1 MNYIDVVAV
10 IALLQLIFFSILVGR
25 ARGQY
30 GIDAPAVVGH
40 ELFER
45 AYRVQMNTL
54 ELLVAFLPALFLAG
68 KYWPQPAIAG
78 LGAIYVLGRFIYW
91 HTYMGAPKSRAV
103 GFGLSIFPILLLLGA
118 ALVGA
123 LSRGAP

>member
-1 MNYIDVVAV
+1 MNYVDIVAV
-10 IALLQLIFFSILVGR
+10 IAVLQLIFFSVLVGS
-25 ARGQY
+25 ARGKY
-30 GIDAPAVVGH
+30 GVSAPAVVGH

-54 ELLVAFLPALFLAG
+54 EVLVAFLPALFLAA

-78 LGAIYVLGRFIYW
+78 IGAIYVLGRFIYW
-91 HTYMGAPKSRAV
+91 RAYMGAPKSRGL
-103 GFGLSIFPILLLLGA
+103 GFGLSVLPVLVLLLA

-123 LSRGAP
+123 VTRGAP

>member
-10 IALLQLIFFSILVGR
+10 IAVLQLIFFSILVGR
-25 ARGQY
+25 ARGQH
-30 GIDAPAVVGH
+30 GIAAPAVVGH

-68 KYWPQPAIAG
+68 KYWPQSVIAG
-78 LGAIYVLGRFIYW
+78 LGAIYVLGRF
-91 HTYMGAPKSRAV
+91 V
-103 GFGLSIFPILLLLGA
+103 
-118 ALVGA
+118 
-123 LSRGAP
+123 